1 MNGTKPIKL
10 KSIKKEYL
18 WGTEDWLLSYL
29 HEGFEKVPLLIKK
42 ITAEQALSVQVHPDD
57 AYAKEKEGSKGKT
70 EMWYVL
76 DCVPGAFLYYGLKHQ
91 ISANEFL
98 KRIQN
103 GTITEVCQKVP
114 VKKGDVF
121 YIPAGLVH
129 AIGAGI
135 TVAEIQQS
143 SNITYRVYDYQ
154 RKDAENHPR
163 ELHIAQAAEVA
174 GFLPP
179 LQGHR
184 PMGLPVK
191 KEGYTKT
198 LLVQCSHFAVHRCE
212 ITERMCGKIT
222 ERPKALWITEG
233 TGILSTEQEELRV
246 TADDCIYLPS
256 QMGAYELTG
265 KVQLLMSEALE

>member
-1 MNGTKPIKL
+1 M
-10 KSIKKEYL
+10 
-18 WGTEDWLLSYL
+18 LSYL
-29 HEGFEKVPLLIKK
+29 HQGFEQVPLLIKK
-42 ITAEQALSVQVHPDD
+42 ITADQALSVQVHPDD
-57 AYAKEKEGSKGKT
+57 AYAEEKEGSKGKT

-76 DCVPGAFLYYGLKHQ
+76 DCKPGAFLYYGLKHR
-91 ISANEFL
+91 ISPNEFL

-103 GTITEVCQKVP
+103 GTITEVCQKVS

-154 RKDAENHPR
+154 RKDAQNQPR
-163 ELHIAQAAEVA
+163 ELHIEQAAEVA

-184 PMGLPVK
+184 PMGLPLK

-198 LLVQCSHFAVHRCE
+198 LLVQCSHFAVWRYE
-212 ITERMCGKIT
+212 ISGKFYGKVSD
-222 ERPKALWITEG
+222 RAQALFVTEG
-233 TGILSTEQEELRV
+233 SGVLRTEQEELILEREE
-246 TADDCIYLPS
+246 CIYLPA
-256 QMGAYELTG
+256 QMGNYEITG
-265 KVQLLMSEALE
+265 AVQLLVSEALE

>member
-1 MNGTKPIKL
+1 M
-10 KSIKKEYL
+10 
-18 WGTEDWLLSYL
+18 LSYL
-29 HEGFEKVPLLIKK
+29 HQGFEQVPLLIKK
-42 ITAEQALSVQVHPDD
+42 ITADQALSVQVHPDD
-57 AYAKEKEGSKGKT
+57 AYAEEKEGSKGKT

-76 DCVPGAFLYYGLKHQ
+76 DCKPGAFLYYGLKHR
-91 ISANEFL
+91 ISPNEFL

-103 GTITEVCQKVP
+103 GTITEVCQKVS

-154 RKDAENHPR
+154 RKDAQNQPR
-163 ELHIAQAAEVA
+163 ELHIEQAAEVA

-184 PMGLPVK
+184 PMGLPIK

-198 LLVQCSHFAVHRCE
+198 LLVQCSHFAVWRYE
-212 ITERMCGKIT
+212 ISGKFYGKVSD
-222 ERPKALWITEG
+222 RAQALFVTEG
-233 TGILSTEQEELRV
+233 SGVLRTEQEELMLE
-246 TADDCIYLPS
+246 TEECIYLPA
-256 QMGAYELTG
+256 QMGNYEITG
-265 KVQLLMSEALE
+265 AVQLLVSEALE

>member
-1 MNGTKPIKL
+1 M
-10 KSIKKEYL
+10 
-18 WGTEDWLLSYL
+18 LSYL
-29 HEGFEKVPLLIKK
+29 HQGFEQVPLLIKK
-42 ITAEQALSVQVHPDD
+42 ITADQALSVQVHPDD
-57 AYAKEKEGSKGKT
+57 AYAEKKEGSKGKT

-76 DCVPGAFLYYGLKHQ
+76 DCKPGAFLYYGLKHR
-91 ISANEFL
+91 ISPNEFL

-103 GTITEVCQKVP
+103 GTITEVCQKVS

-154 RKDAENHPR
+154 RKDAQNQPR

-184 PMGLPVK
+184 PMGLPIK

-198 LLVQCSHFAVHRCE
+198 LLVQCSHFAVWRYE
-212 ITERMCGKIT
+212 ISGKFYGKVSD
-222 ERPKALWITEG
+222 RAQALFVTEG
-233 TGILSTEQEELRV
+233 SGVLQTEQEELMLE
-246 TADDCIYLPS
+246 AEECIYLPA
-256 QMGAYELTG
+256 QMENYEITGA
-265 KVQLLMSEALE
+265 VQLLVSEALE

>member
-10 KSIKKEYL
+10 KPIKKEYL
-18 WGTEDWLLSYL
+18 WGTEEWLLSYL
-29 HEGFEKVPLLIKK
+29 QEGFENAPLLVKK
-42 ITAEQALSVQVHPDD
+42 IMARDSLSVQVHPND
-57 AYAKEKEGSKGKT
+57 AYAKENEGCSGKT
-70 EMWYVL
+70 EMWYIM
-76 DCVPGAFLYYGLKHQ
+76 DCEPCACLYYGLKHR

-143 SNITYRVYDYQ
+143 SNITYRVYDYE
-154 RKDAENHPR
+154 RKDANNQPR
-163 ELHIAQAAEVA
+163 ELHIEQAAEVA
-174 GFLPP
+174 GFFPP

-184 PMGLPVK
+184 PMGLTK
-191 KEGYTKT
+191 QCDGYTKT
-198 LLVQCSHFAVHRCE
+198 LLVQCPYFTVHRYE
-212 ITERMCGKIT
+212 IQKGYSGCVKDDFLSIYVTGGQGRLIT
-222 ERPKALWITEG
+222 PYEKLSLTEG
-233 TGILSTEQEELRV
+233 
-246 TADDCIYLPS
+246 DCIYLPRN
-256 QMGAYELTG
+256 MGAYQVIGNVE
-265 KVQLLMSEALE
+265 LLMSEA